1 MQFPN
6 EPQTEEDIRYPE
18 WQEPFRKA
26 LLELDDDKLS
36 ARIIAAETAIYNRL
50 RALAGDSDHADER
63 QAMQDALSSLR
74 VLKSNSH

>member
-6 EPQTEEDIRYPE
+6 EPQAEKDIRYPE

-36 ARIIAAETAIYNRL
+36 ARIAAAETAIHNRL
-50 RALAGDSDHADER
+50 RALAVILTMPPSDCRPQRD
-63 QAMQDALSSLR
+63 
-74 VLKSNSH
+74 